1 MSRHADPFLDFD
13 DALDWWDEPP
23 AREEAAPPVRARPA
37 RRRRPPPR
45 TLAGDLARLRAALAP
60 HARLL
65 AAGALVALVGVAVL
79 LWREAGAPE
88 PAPERRVSERPAV
101 ARPGNQAEAPSLP
114 ESARLLRAGRRG
126 ADVRDLQHALASLGY
141 YEQAADGAFG
151 EGTAAAVGAF
161 QSASGLLADGIVGAT
176 TAAALRDAVAA
187 RAAVDA
193 GSAEEGL
200 RAAAAA
206 GRLDEEAAARHRETL
221 AGAQAALAELSPGRG
236 AVVAAVL
243 RSVAVH
249 ADAYDGPR
257 ALTLF
262 GMLEANVGHLRESPL
277 RDPPGEIVADDGIVY
292 RFQAG
297 QGFQFHPLGSFAR
310 LNSLVRRERS
320 EQAGELAR
328 ALVERGVPVGNGLL
342 WEYYFPFGGPSRWS
356 SGFAQAIGAQSL
368 ARAGELLDDPEL
380 LGSARAAYRLIPR
393 ELSLDLPH
401 GAWIQ
406 EYSHSDMPILN
417 AHLQSIVSLTAY
429 VQITGDGRARAL
441 VDNMAAAARSVLHRF
456 DTGCWSRYSL
466 DGSPAN
472 AHYHAYHIEL
482 LGHLARIRDEPIW
495 GETARRWSAYE
506 AAGGC

>member
-1 MSRHADPFLDFD
+1 MSRRADPFLDFD

-23 AREEAAPPVRARPA
+23 AREEPAPSLRTRPA

-45 TLAGDLARLRAALAP
+45 TFAGDLARLRAALAP
-60 HARLL
+60 HTRLL
-65 AAGALVALVGVAVL
+65 AAGLALVVVAAVA
-79 LWREAGAPE
+79 LWRDASAPE
-88 PAPERRVSERPAV
+88 PSERQASERPAAA

-114 ESARLLRAGRRG
+114 ETARLLREGQRG
-126 ADVRDLQHALASLGY
+126 ADVRDLQHALAALGY

-161 QSASGLLADGIVGAT
+161 QSANGLLADGIVGAT

-187 RAAVDA
+187 RAEVDA
-193 GSAEEGL
+193 GSAGEGL
-200 RAAAAA
+200 EAAAAD

-221 AGAQAALAELSPGRG
+221 TRAQTALAELPSGRG

-262 GMLEANVGHLRESPL
+262 GMLEANVAHLRESPL
-277 RDPPGEIVADDGIVY
+277 RDPPGEVIADDGIVY

-297 QGFQFHPLGSFAR
+297 HGFQFHPLGSFAR
-310 LNSLVRRERS
+310 LNSLVRRERR
-320 EQAGELAR
+320 EQAGTLAR

-368 ARAGELLDDPEL
+368 ARAGELLDDPQL
-380 LGSARAAYRLIPR
+380 LGSARAAFRLIPR
-393 ELSLDLPH
+393 ELSLELPY

-406 EYSHSDMPILN
+406 EYGHSDMPILN
-417 AHLQSIVSLTAY
+417 AHLQSIVSLDAY
-429 VQITGDGRARAL
+429 VRITGDERAGAFT
-441 VDNMAAAARSVLHRF
+441 DNMAAAARSLLHRF

-482 LGHLARIRDEPIW
+482 LGHLARIREEPIW

-506 AAGGC
+506 GAGGC